1 MLDDQRAKANPG
13 PSCNLLPHHWVYAV
27 QLPFFA
33 TIKKPSA
40 ISSWRLL
47 DVKLPPASG
56 CSHPAEAIVAV
67 NPRGMDTL
75 QLVSLP
81 HHRGK
86 RAHLPV
92 FSNCRAFTCNM
103 VFAIWQT
110 PRLCARSASGQIFAT
125 VERRDPLRFYS
136 SNGQFLLFC
145 APQEI
150 LYLRPDCALN
160 FTESNGFRS
169 AYTIKNEGKMRF
181 IGRAFE
187 KSGPASLP

>member
-92 FSNCRAFTCNM
+92 FSNCRALSVTWFS
-103 VFAIWQT
+103 
-110 PRLCARSASGQIFAT
+110 PYGK
-125 VERRDPLRFYS
+125 RRVCVPAPLPGKF
-136 SNGQFLLFC
+136 
-145 APQEI
+145 
-150 LYLRPDCALN
+150 LRPLSGAIPSVLQLERAIPAILRTAGN
-160 FTESNGFRS
+160 PVFKARLRIEFHR
-169 AYTIKNEGKMRF
+169 IKWFPERVYHK
-181 IGRAFE
+181 E
-187 KSGPASLP
+187 